1 MISTAIWV
9 LLCAQLII
17 MFVFLWVNWRILRV
31 TEALLDINNKI
42 LDITQQLLLINEKIL
57 NVSNHIA
64 GSADETKINL
74 SEMRN
79 AFPKRFRE
87 VE

>member
-1 MISTAIWV
+1 MISNIIWV
-9 LLCAQLII
+9 LLGAQLLI

-31 TEALLDINNKI
+31 TEALLDINNQI
-42 LDITQQLLLINEKIL
+42 LDITQQLLQINEKIL
-57 NVSNHIA
+57 NVSSHIA
-64 GSADETKINL
+64 DSADETKVNL

>member
-1 MISTAIWV
+1 MISTTIWI
-9 LLCAQLII
+9 LLGAQLII
-17 MFVFLWVNWRILRV
+17 MFVFLWVNWRILKV
-31 TEALLDINNKI
+31 TEALLDINNQI